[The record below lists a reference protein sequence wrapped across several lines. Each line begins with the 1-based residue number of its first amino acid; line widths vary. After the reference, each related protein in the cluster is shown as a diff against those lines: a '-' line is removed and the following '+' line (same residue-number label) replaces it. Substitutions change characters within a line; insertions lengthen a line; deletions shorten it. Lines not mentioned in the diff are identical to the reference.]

1 MSETAN
7 SGAPTKLWNKNFIM
21 VILLGLFTNGSS
33 QMVTTLITKYAVQLG
48 AELTLAATISA
59 TLSIVALCCRPFS
72 GLVADKFNR
81 KHIMMISV
89 AITAACVMCYGL
101 FPSVS
106 ALFAFRI
113 IHGAAFAFMG
123 VANMAFGTSF
133 IPDDRIGEGIAYL
146 SLGSVLASAVGPSI
160 GLSLSN
166 KYGFDAVFRIVSC
179 ILVLAFVLISL
190 IPYKK
195 PVRSGIGARVFSIR
209 NLIEP
214 RVIFLAMILMLF
226 SSGNGLMNTYAQL
239 LGDERGIANIG
250 FFFTAYSIST
260 FICRPFVGKLLDKK
274 GLTFI
279 MIPSIIL
286 AGCAMGCIS
295 VANATWW
302 VILAGILKA
311 AGQGSATASVNGSA
325 IKKLGRERAGVISST
340 CYIGQDIGNAF
351 APIIGSYIVERS
363 GYGTLF
369 GAYSIIL
376 VIFGLSF
383 YALYLYTEKKTEERK
398 AEKESL
404 V

>member
-1 MSETAN
+1 MSETVRTSA
-7 SGAPTKLWNKNFIM
+7 APDKLWNKNFIM
-21 VILLGLFTNGSS
+21 VILLGLFTQGSS
-33 QMVTTLITKYAVQLG
+33 QMVTTLITKYAVSLG
-48 AELTLAATISA
+48 AELTIAASISS

-72 GLVADKFNR
+72 GLVADRFNR
-81 KHIMMISV
+81 KYIMMISV
-89 AITAACVMCYGL
+89 GITAICVLSYGL

-106 ALFAFRI
+106 ALFGFRI
-113 IHGAAFAFMG
+113 VHGAAFAFMG

-166 KYGFDAVFRIVSC
+166 KYGFDAVFRIVAC
-179 ILVLAFVLISL
+179 ILVFALVLIWL
-190 IPYKK
+190 VPYQRPARTAPAKK
-195 PVRSGIGARVFSIR
+195 FSIN

-214 RVIFLAMILMLF
+214 RVIFLACVLMLF

-260 FICRPFVGKLLDKK
+260 FVCRPFVGKLLDRK

-311 AGQGSATASVNGSA
+311 AGQGSATPSVNGSS

-351 APIIGSYIVERS
+351 APIIGSYIVKRA

-369 GAYSIIL
+369 GGYAVLL
-376 VIFGLSF
+376 VVGGLAF
-383 YALYLYTEKKTEERK
+383 YALYLLSEKRY
-398 AEKESL
+398 AEKHPEA
-404 V
+404 